1 MKIRAIIEEHI
12 DTNYSKSTPVIIDLD
27 DEALTQLA
35 IAIFNAKVEGLFKR
49 AGTLVEKLSNLDFQ
63 SLF

>member
-1 MKIRAIIEEHI
+1 MKIQAIIEESI
-12 DTNYSKSTPVIIDLD
+12 DTNYSKSTPVTIELD
-27 DEALTQLA
+27 DESLTKLA